1 MAIHGDETQEV
12 NTYSEL
18 FCHRLTL
25 VYGHVH
31 PSGCRWPA
39 ASLEEHGR
47 NVGCASTLSSTNPQQ
62 PRVTTSAPSSVLGGC
77 SCWQVSNSTFLLC
90 LFLGYQLA
98 PYVDRFIMDLYYI
111 AILYCK

>member
-1 MAIHGDETQEV
+1 MVRSSASTTMIPQRTIRLTRLTLVFVETLRYWLYNRGFPAMAIHGDKTQEV

-31 PSGCRWPA
+31 PAGCRWPA

-62 PRVTTSAPSSVLGGC
+62 PRV
-77 SCWQVSNSTFLLC
+77 
-90 LFLGYQLA
+90 
-98 PYVDRFIMDLYYI
+98 
-111 AILYCK
+111 